1 MDVGQDAAGRDS
13 DAAEKL
19 NAASRQGRR
28 VSVVLRRQWR
38 MAGRVG
44 GAENG
49 RKSTKITHLVELLVV
64 ADGQLDVAGD
74 DTGLLVVA
82 GRVTSELKDL
92 GAEILEDRG
101 EVDRGTSP
109 DARGGSL
116 QVAVDASDRELEPSL
131 TGAGLGSRLGSLLS
145 ASALALA

>member
-74 DTGLLVVA
+74 DAGLPARNEPVWRSWLDRDGWV
-82 GRVTSELKDL
+82 GR
-92 GAEILEDRG
+92 A
-101 EVDRGTSP
+101 
-109 DARGGSL
+109 
-116 QVAVDASDRELEPSL
+116 VAVW
-131 TGAGLGSRLGSLLS
+131 AGGVS
-145 ASALALA
+145 